1 MLHLVTQA
9 SKYLMILLFLVYTF
23 ECFHV
28 FRFDDRPKKQM
39 AIYKRQRTIMYVIH
53 FDAFLVIYMNTK
65 NMQVIGF
72 YLMQLI
78 LFIGIGMVYH
88 LFYKKASEL
97 LLNNMLM
104 LLSISFVIL
113 TRISFDKAFK
123 QFLIL
128 VAATVISLVIPVIL
142 QKVTV
147 FRTFTWAYALVGIAA
162 LSVVLVAGAVSYGAK
177 LSISIAG
184 ISIQPSEFVK
194 ILYVFYIASMLY
206 QTTELKQ
213 LAVTSVFAAI
223 HVLILAASKDLGSA
237 LLYFVVYL
245 VMIYAATRKFYYFA
259 GGIGA
264 AALAAMA
271 GYRLFSHVRVRVLAW
286 KDPLSLIDK
295 EGYQISQSLF
305 AIGTGGWFGMGLCQG
320 LPNKIPVV
328 AQDFIF
334 SAISEEMGGIFALCL
349 IMVCVSCFFMFL
361 NIAMKMKDPFYKLVA
376 LGLGTVYAF
385 QVFLTIGGVTKFIP
399 STGVT
404 LPLVSYGGSSL
415 LSTMMLFGIIQGLYI
430 MKSQESAEKKQ
441 EISPKTKQLKKAE
454 TSKNPERPKKPKKP
468 DETKR
473 KGEEGIRGTKTA
485 KTGTKTGT
493 KNADKT
499 KARTTDKPKVHTG
512 EKQKIRRNSTGT
524 K

>member
-9 SKYLMILLFLVYTF
+9 SKYLMILLFMVYTF

-28 FRFDDRPKKQM
+28 FRFENRPKRQM
-39 AIYKRQRTIMYVIH
+39 AIYSRQRGIMYFIH
-53 FDAFLVIYMNTK
+53 FDAFLVIYLNTQ
-65 NMQVIGF
+65 NIQVIGF

-78 LFIGIGMVYH
+78 LFIGIQLVYH

-104 LLSISFVIL
+104 LLAISLVIL
-113 TRISFDKAFK
+113 TRISFDKALK
-123 QFLIL
+123 QFLIMI
-128 VAATVISLVIPVIL
+128 ASTVLSLLIPIIL
-142 QKVTV
+142 QKMTS
-147 FRTFTWAYALVGIAA
+147 FRRFTWAYALVGIAA

-194 ILYVFYIASMLY
+194 ILYVFFIASMLY
-206 QTTELKQ
+206 QATDMKQ
-213 LAVTSVFAAI
+213 LLITSAIAAV
-223 HVLILAASKDLGSA
+223 HVLILVASKDLGSA
-237 LLYFVVYL
+237 LLYFVTYL
-245 VMIYAATRKFYYFA
+245 VMIYVATRRLTYFV
-259 GGIGA
+259 GG
-264 AALAAMA
+264 LAACSLAAVA
-271 GYRLFSHVRVRVLAW
+271 GYKLFSHVRVRVLAW
-286 KDPLSLIDK
+286 KDPLSMIDK

-361 NIAMKMKDPFYKLVA
+361 NIAMQMKDQFYKLVA

-415 LSTMMLFGIIQGLYI
+415 LSTMILFGIIQGLYI
-430 MKSQESAEKKQ
+430 MKSQQAMQPVTKDTER
-441 EISPKTKQLKKAE
+441 KTKA
-454 TSKNPERPKKPKKP
+454 KKPARK
-468 DETKR
+468 
-473 KGEEGIRGTKTA
+473 KGEEKINGSK
-485 KTGTKTGT
+485 
-493 KNADKT
+493 KT
-499 KARTTDKPKVHTG
+499 KAATKV
-512 EKQKIRRNSTGT
+512 KVKDLS

>member
-9 SKYLMILLFLVYTF
+9 SKYLMILLFMVYTF

-28 FRFDDRPKKQM
+28 FRFENRPKRQM
-39 AIYKRQRTIMYVIH
+39 AIYSRQRGIMYFIH
-53 FDAFLVIYMNTK
+53 FDAFLVIYLNTQ
-65 NMQVIGF
+65 NVQVIGF

-78 LFIGIGMVYH
+78 LFIGIQLVYH

-104 LLSISFVIL
+104 LLAISLVIL
-113 TRISFDKAFK
+113 TRISFDKALK
-123 QFLIL
+123 QFLIMI
-128 VAATVISLVIPVIL
+128 ASTVLSLLIPIIL
-142 QKVTV
+142 QKMTS
-147 FRTFTWAYALVGIAA
+147 FRRFTWAYALVGIAA

-194 ILYVFYIASMLY
+194 ILYVFFIASMLY
-206 QTTELKQ
+206 QATDMKQ
-213 LAVTSVFAAI
+213 LLITSAIAAV
-223 HVLILAASKDLGSA
+223 HVLILVASKDLGSA
-237 LLYFVVYL
+237 LLYFVTYL
-245 VMIYAATRKFYYFA
+245 VMIYVATRRLTYFV
-259 GGIGA
+259 GG
-264 AALAAMA
+264 LAACSLAAVA
-271 GYRLFSHVRVRVLAW
+271 GYKLFSHVRVRVLAW
-286 KDPLSLIDK
+286 KDPLSMIDK

-334 SAISEEMGGIFALCL
+334 SAISEELGGIFALCL

-361 NIAMKMKDPFYKLVA
+361 NIAMQMKDQFYKLVA

-415 LSTMMLFGIIQGLYI
+415 LSTMILFGIIQGLYI
-430 MKSQESAEKKQ
+430 MKSQQGMQPTAKDTEQ
-441 EISPKTKQLKKAE
+441 KTKAKK
-454 TSKNPERPKKPKKP
+454 TTRK
-468 DETKR
+468 
-473 KGEEGIRGTKTA
+473 KGEEKINGSKKNKAA
-485 KTGTKTGT
+485 KV
-493 KNADKT
+493 
-499 KARTTDKPKVHTG
+499 KV
-512 EKQKIRRNSTGT
+512 KDLSK
-524 K
+524 

>member
-9 SKYLMILLFLVYTF
+9 SKYLMILLFMVYTF

-28 FRFDDRPKKQM
+28 FRFENRPKRQM
-39 AIYKRQRTIMYVIH
+39 AIYSRQRGIMYFIH
-53 FDAFLVIYMNTK
+53 FDAFFVIYLNTQ
-65 NMQVIGF
+65 NIQVIGF

-78 LFIGIGMVYH
+78 LFIGIQLVYH

-104 LLSISFVIL
+104 LLAISLVIL
-113 TRISFDKAFK
+113 TRISFDKALK
-123 QFLIL
+123 QFLIMI
-128 VAATVISLVIPVIL
+128 ASTVLSLLIPIIL
-142 QKVTV
+142 QKMTS
-147 FRTFTWAYALVGIAA
+147 FRRFTWAYALVGIAA

-194 ILYVFYIASMLY
+194 ILYVFFIASMLY
-206 QTTELKQ
+206 QATDMKQ
-213 LAVTSVFAAI
+213 LLITSAIAAV
-223 HVLILAASKDLGSA
+223 HVLILVASKDLGSA
-237 LLYFVVYL
+237 LLYFVTYL
-245 VMIYAATRKFYYFA
+245 VMIYVATRRLTYFA
-259 GGIGA
+259 GG
-264 AALAAMA
+264 LAACSLAAVA
-271 GYRLFSHVRVRVLAW
+271 GYKLFSHVRVRVLAW
-286 KDPLSLIDK
+286 KDPLSMIDK

-334 SAISEEMGGIFALCL
+334 SAISEELGGIFALCL

-361 NIAMKMKDPFYKLVA
+361 NIAMQMKDQFYKLVA

-415 LSTMMLFGIIQGLYI
+415 LSTMILFGIIQGLYI
-430 MKSQESAEKKQ
+430 MKSQQGMQPAAKDMEQ
-441 EISPKTKQLKKAE
+441 KTKAKK
-454 TSKNPERPKKPKKP
+454 TTRK
-468 DETKR
+468 
-473 KGEEGIRGTKTA
+473 KGEEKINGSK
-485 KTGTKTGT
+485 
-493 KNADKT
+493 KT
-499 KARTTDKPKVHTG
+499 KAAKV
-512 EKQKIRRNSTGT
+512 KVKDLS

>member
-9 SKYLMILLFLVYTF
+9 SKYLMILLFMVYTF

-28 FRFDDRPKKQM
+28 FRFDDQPKKQM
-39 AIYKRQRTIMYVIH
+39 TIYKKQRTIMYVIH
-53 FDAFLVIYMNTK
+53 FDAFLVIYMNTE
-65 NMQVIGF
+65 NIQVIGF
-72 YLMQLI
+72 YLMQLV
-78 LFIGIGMVYH
+78 LFLGIGMVYH
-88 LFYKKASEL
+88 FFYKRASEL

-128 VAATVISLVIPVIL
+128 VVATVISLLIPVIL

-147 FRTFTWAYALVGIAA
+147 FCNFTWVYALVGILA

-184 ISIQPSEFVK
+184 ISVQPSEFVK
-194 ILYVFYIASMLY
+194 ILYVFYIASML
-206 QTTELKQ
+206 QKTTELRQ
-213 LAVTSVFAAI
+213 LAITSVFAAI

-264 AALAAMA
+264 AALAAFA
-271 GYRLFSHVRVRVLAW
+271 GYKLFSHVQVRVLAW
-286 KDPLSLIDK
+286 KDPLRLIDK

-361 NIAMKMKDPFYKLVA
+361 NIAMKMKEPFYKLVA

-404 LPLVSYGGSSL
+404 LPLISYGGSSL
-415 LSTMMLFGIIQGLYI
+415 LSTMILFGIIQGLYI
-430 MKSQESAEKKQ
+430 MKSQEIIGKRQ
-441 EISPKTKQLKKAE
+441 EACEQ
-454 TSKNPERPKKPKKP
+454 
-468 DETKR
+468 TKR
-473 KGEEGIRGTKTA
+473 KEQTVMPKKVKKTDIREEMKKGDAGERGTRKA
-485 KTGTKTGT
+485 KTRTKTGT
-493 KNADKT
+493 GQTGRAKETAGK
-499 KARTTDKPKVHTG
+499 KPKI
-512 EKQKIRRNSTGT
+512 QRNRAGS

>member
-9 SKYLMILLFLVYTF
+9 SKYLMILLFMVYTF

-28 FRFDDRPKKQM
+28 FRFENRPKRQM
-39 AIYKRQRTIMYVIH
+39 AIYSRQRGIMYFIH
-53 FDAFLVIYMNTK
+53 FDAFLVIYLNTQ
-65 NMQVIGF
+65 NVQVIGF

-78 LFIGIGMVYH
+78 LFIGIQLVYH

-104 LLSISFVIL
+104 LLAISLVIL
-113 TRISFDKAFK
+113 TRISFDKALK
-123 QFLIL
+123 QFLIMI
-128 VAATVISLVIPVIL
+128 ASTVLSLLIPIIL
-142 QKVTV
+142 QKMTS
-147 FRTFTWAYALVGIAA
+147 FRRFTWAYALVGIAA

-194 ILYVFYIASMLY
+194 ILYVFFIASMLY
-206 QTTELKQ
+206 QATDMKQ
-213 LAVTSVFAAI
+213 LLITSAIAAV
-223 HVLILAASKDLGSA
+223 HVLILVASKDLGSA
-237 LLYFVVYL
+237 LLYFVTYL
-245 VMIYAATRKFYYFA
+245 VMIYVATRRLTYFV
-259 GGIGA
+259 GG
-264 AALAAMA
+264 LAACSLAAVA
-271 GYRLFSHVRVRVLAW
+271 GYKLFSHVRVRVLAW
-286 KDPLSLIDK
+286 KDPLSMIDK

-334 SAISEEMGGIFALCL
+334 SAISEELGGIFALCL

-361 NIAMKMKDPFYKLVA
+361 NIAMQMKDQFYKLVA

-415 LSTMMLFGIIQGLYI
+415 LSTMILFGIIQGLYI
-430 MKSQESAEKKQ
+430 MKSQQGMQPTAKDTEQKAKAKKTTR
-441 EISPKTKQLKKAE
+441 K
-454 TSKNPERPKKPKKP
+454 
-468 DETKR
+468 
-473 KGEEGIRGTKTA
+473 KGEEKINGSKKNKAA
-485 KTGTKTGT
+485 KV
-493 KNADKT
+493 
-499 KARTTDKPKVHTG
+499 KV
-512 EKQKIRRNSTGT
+512 KDLSK
-524 K
+524 

>member
-9 SKYLMILLFLVYTF
+9 SKYLMILLFMVYTF

-28 FRFDDRPKKQM
+28 FRFENRPKRQM
-39 AIYKRQRTIMYVIH
+39 AIYSRQRGIMYFIH
-53 FDAFLVIYMNTK
+53 FDAFLVIYLNTQ
-65 NMQVIGF
+65 NVQVIGF

-78 LFIGIGMVYH
+78 LFIGIQLVYH

-104 LLSISFVIL
+104 LLAISLVIL
-113 TRISFDKAFK
+113 TRISFDKALK
-123 QFLIL
+123 QFLIMI
-128 VAATVISLVIPVIL
+128 VSTVLSLLIPIIL
-142 QKVTV
+142 QKMTS
-147 FRTFTWAYALVGIAA
+147 FRRFTWAYALVGIAA

-194 ILYVFYIASMLY
+194 ILYVFFIASMLY
-206 QTTELKQ
+206 QATDMKQ
-213 LAVTSVFAAI
+213 LLITSVIAAV
-223 HVLILAASKDLGSA
+223 HVLILVASKDLGSA
-237 LLYFVVYL
+237 LLYFVTYL
-245 VMIYAATRKFYYFA
+245 VMIYVATRRLAYFA
-259 GGIGA
+259 GG
-264 AALAAMA
+264 LAACSLAAVA
-271 GYRLFSHVRVRVLAW
+271 GYKLFSHVRVRVLAW
-286 KDPLSLIDK
+286 KDPLSMIDK

-334 SAISEEMGGIFALCL
+334 SAISEELGGIFALCL

-361 NIAMKMKDPFYKLVA
+361 NIAMQMKDQFYKLVA

-415 LSTMMLFGIIQGLYI
+415 LSTMILFGIIQGLYI
-430 MKSQESAEKKQ
+430 MKSQQGMQPTAKDTEQ
-441 EISPKTKQLKKAE
+441 KTKAKK
-454 TSKNPERPKKPKKP
+454 TTRK
-468 DETKR
+468 
-473 KGEEGIRGTKTA
+473 KGEEKINGSKKNKAA
-485 KTGTKTGT
+485 KV
-493 KNADKT
+493 
-499 KARTTDKPKVHTG
+499 KV
-512 EKQKIRRNSTGT
+512 KDLSK
-524 K
+524 

>member
-9 SKYLMILLFLVYTF
+9 SKYLMILLFMVYTF

-28 FRFDDRPKKQM
+28 FRFENRPKRQM
-39 AIYKRQRTIMYVIH
+39 AIYSRQRGIMYFIH
-53 FDAFLVIYMNTK
+53 FDAFLVIYLNTQ
-65 NMQVIGF
+65 NVQVIGF

-78 LFIGIGMVYH
+78 LFIGIQLVYH

-104 LLSISFVIL
+104 LLAISLVIL
-113 TRISFDKAFK
+113 TRISFDKALK
-123 QFLIL
+123 QFLIMI
-128 VAATVISLVIPVIL
+128 ASTVLSLLIPIIL
-142 QKVTV
+142 QKMTS
-147 FRTFTWAYALVGIAA
+147 FRRFTWAYALVGIAA

-194 ILYVFYIASMLY
+194 ILYVFFIASMLY
-206 QTTELKQ
+206 QATDMKQ
-213 LAVTSVFAAI
+213 LLITSAIAAV
-223 HVLILAASKDLGSA
+223 HVLILVASKDLGSA
-237 LLYFVVYL
+237 LLYFVTYL
-245 VMIYAATRKFYYFA
+245 VMIYVATRRLTYFV
-259 GGIGA
+259 GG
-264 AALAAMA
+264 LAACSLAAVA
-271 GYRLFSHVRVRVLAW
+271 GYKLFSHVRVRVLAW
-286 KDPLSLIDK
+286 KDPLSMIDK

-334 SAISEEMGGIFALCL
+334 SAISEELGGIFALCL

-361 NIAMKMKDPFYKLVA
+361 NIAMQMKDQFYKLVA

-415 LSTMMLFGIIQGLYI
+415 LSTMILFGIIQGLYI
-430 MKSQESAEKKQ
+430 MKSQQAIQPVTKNAEQ
-441 EISPKTKQLKKAE
+441 KA
-454 TSKNPERPKKPKKP
+454 KAKKPAKK
-468 DETKR
+468 
-473 KGEEGIRGTKTA
+473 KGEEKINGSK
-485 KTGTKTGT
+485 
-493 KNADKT
+493 KT
-499 KARTTDKPKVHTG
+499 KAAAKV
-512 EKQKIRRNSTGT
+512 KVKDLS

>member
-9 SKYLMILLFLVYTF
+9 SKYLMILLFMVYTF

-28 FRFDDRPKKQM
+28 FRFENRPKRQM
-39 AIYKRQRTIMYVIH
+39 AIYSRQRGIMYFIH
-53 FDAFLVIYMNTK
+53 FDAFLVIYLNTQ
-65 NMQVIGF
+65 NVQVIGF

-78 LFIGIGMVYH
+78 LFIGIQLVYH

-97 LLNNMLM
+97 LLNNMLI
-104 LLSISFVIL
+104 LLVISLVIL
-113 TRISFDKAFK
+113 TRISFDKALK
-123 QFLIL
+123 QFLIMI
-128 VAATVISLVIPVIL
+128 ASTVLSLLIPIIL
-142 QKVTV
+142 QKMTS
-147 FRTFTWAYALVGIAA
+147 FRRFTWAYALVGIAA

-194 ILYVFYIASMLY
+194 ILYVFFIASMLY
-206 QTTELKQ
+206 QATDMKQ
-213 LAVTSVFAAI
+213 LLITSAIAAV
-223 HVLILAASKDLGSA
+223 HVLILVASKDLGSA
-237 LLYFVVYL
+237 LLYFVTYL
-245 VMIYAATRKFYYFA
+245 VMIYVATRRLTYFV
-259 GGIGA
+259 GG
-264 AALAAMA
+264 LAACSLAAVA
-271 GYRLFSHVRVRVLAW
+271 GYKLFSHVRVRVLAW
-286 KDPLSLIDK
+286 KDPLSMIDK

-334 SAISEEMGGIFALCL
+334 SAISEELGGIFALCL

-361 NIAMKMKDPFYKLVA
+361 NIAMQMKDQFYKLVA

-415 LSTMMLFGIIQGLYI
+415 LSTMILFGIIQGLYI
-430 MKSQESAEKKQ
+430 MKSQQGMQPTAKDTEQ
-441 EISPKTKQLKKAE
+441 KTKAKK
-454 TSKNPERPKKPKKP
+454 TTRK
-468 DETKR
+468 
-473 KGEEGIRGTKTA
+473 KGEEKINGSK
-485 KTGTKTGT
+485 
-493 KNADKT
+493 KT
-499 KARTTDKPKVHTG
+499 KAAKV
-512 EKQKIRRNSTGT
+512 KVKDLS

>member
-9 SKYLMILLFLVYTF
+9 SKYLMILLFMVYTF

-28 FRFDDRPKKQM
+28 FRFENRPKRQM
-39 AIYKRQRTIMYVIH
+39 AIYSRQRGIMYFIH
-53 FDAFLVIYMNTK
+53 FDAFLVIYLNTQ
-65 NMQVIGF
+65 NVQVIGF

-78 LFIGIGMVYH
+78 LFIGIQLVYH

-104 LLSISFVIL
+104 LLAISLVIL
-113 TRISFDKAFK
+113 TRISFDKALK
-123 QFLIL
+123 QFLIMI
-128 VAATVISLVIPVIL
+128 VSTVLSLLIPIIL
-142 QKVTV
+142 QKMTS
-147 FRTFTWAYALVGIAA
+147 FRRFTWAYALVGIAA

-194 ILYVFYIASMLY
+194 ILYVFFIASMLY
-206 QTTELKQ
+206 QATDMKQ
-213 LAVTSVFAAI
+213 LLITSVIAAV
-223 HVLILAASKDLGSA
+223 HVLILVASKDLGSA
-237 LLYFVVYL
+237 LLYFVTYL
-245 VMIYAATRKFYYFA
+245 VMIYVATRRLAYFA
-259 GGIGA
+259 GG
-264 AALAAMA
+264 LAACSLAAVA
-271 GYRLFSHVRVRVLAW
+271 GYKLFSHVRVRVLAW
-286 KDPLSLIDK
+286 KDPLSMIDK

-334 SAISEEMGGIFALCL
+334 SAISEELGGIFALCL

-361 NIAMKMKDPFYKLVA
+361 HIAMQMKDQFYKLVA

-415 LSTMMLFGIIQGLYI
+415 LSTMILFGIIQGLYI
-430 MKSQESAEKKQ
+430 MKSQQAIQPVTKNAEQ
-441 EISPKTKQLKKAE
+441 KA
-454 TSKNPERPKKPKKP
+454 KAKKPAKK
-468 DETKR
+468 
-473 KGEEGIRGTKTA
+473 KGEEKINGSK
-485 KTGTKTGT
+485 
-493 KNADKT
+493 KT
-499 KARTTDKPKVHTG
+499 KAAAKV
-512 EKQKIRRNSTGT
+512 KVKDLS

>member
-9 SKYLMILLFLVYTF
+9 SKYLMILLFMVYTF

-28 FRFDDRPKKQM
+28 FRFENRPKRQM
-39 AIYKRQRTIMYVIH
+39 AIYSRQRGIMYFIH
-53 FDAFLVIYMNTK
+53 FDAFLVIYLNTQ
-65 NMQVIGF
+65 NVQVIGF

-78 LFIGIGMVYH
+78 LFIGIQLVYH

-97 LLNNMLM
+97 LLNNMLI
-104 LLSISFVIL
+104 LLVISLVIL
-113 TRISFDKAFK
+113 TRISFDKALK
-123 QFLIL
+123 QFLIMI
-128 VAATVISLVIPVIL
+128 ASTVLSLLIPIIL
-142 QKVTV
+142 QKMTS
-147 FRTFTWAYALVGIAA
+147 FRRFTWAYALVGIAA

-194 ILYVFYIASMLY
+194 ILYVFFIASMLY
-206 QTTELKQ
+206 QATDMKQ
-213 LAVTSVFAAI
+213 LLITSEIAAV
-223 HVLILAASKDLGSA
+223 HVLILVASKDLGSA
-237 LLYFVVYL
+237 LLYFVTYL
-245 VMIYAATRKFYYFA
+245 VMIYVATRRLTYFV
-259 GGIGA
+259 GG
-264 AALAAMA
+264 LAACSLAAVA
-271 GYRLFSHVRVRVLAW
+271 GYKLFSHVRVRVLAW
-286 KDPLSLIDK
+286 KDPLSMIDK

-334 SAISEEMGGIFALCL
+334 SAISEELGGIFALCL

-361 NIAMKMKDPFYKLVA
+361 NIAMQMKDQFYKLVA

-415 LSTMMLFGIIQGLYI
+415 LSTMILFGIIQGLYI
-430 MKSQESAEKKQ
+430 MKSQQGMQPTAKDTEQ
-441 EISPKTKQLKKAE
+441 KTKAKK
-454 TSKNPERPKKPKKP
+454 TTRK
-468 DETKR
+468 
-473 KGEEGIRGTKTA
+473 KGEEKINGSK
-485 KTGTKTGT
+485 
-493 KNADKT
+493 KT
-499 KARTTDKPKVHTG
+499 KAAKV
-512 EKQKIRRNSTGT
+512 KVKDLS

>member
-9 SKYLMILLFLVYTF
+9 SKYLMILLFMVYTF

-28 FRFDDRPKKQM
+28 FRFENRPKRQM
-39 AIYKRQRTIMYVIH
+39 AIYSRQRGIMYFIH
-53 FDAFLVIYMNTK
+53 FDAFLVIYLNTQ
-65 NMQVIGF
+65 NVQVIGF

-78 LFIGIGMVYH
+78 LFIGIQLVYH

-104 LLSISFVIL
+104 LLAISLVIL
-113 TRISFDKAFK
+113 TRISFDKALK
-123 QFLIL
+123 QFLIMI
-128 VAATVISLVIPVIL
+128 VSTVLSLLIPIIL
-142 QKVTV
+142 QKMTS
-147 FRTFTWAYALVGIAA
+147 FRRFTWAYALVGIAA

-194 ILYVFYIASMLY
+194 ILYVFFIASMLY
-206 QTTELKQ
+206 QATDMKQ
-213 LAVTSVFAAI
+213 LLITSVIAAV
-223 HVLILAASKDLGSA
+223 HVLILVASKDLGSA
-237 LLYFVVYL
+237 LLYFVTYL
-245 VMIYAATRKFYYFA
+245 VMIYVATRRLAYFA
-259 GGIGA
+259 GG
-264 AALAAMA
+264 LAACSLAAVA
-271 GYRLFSHVRVRVLAW
+271 GYKLFSHVRVRVLAW
-286 KDPLSLIDK
+286 KDPLSMIDK

-334 SAISEEMGGIFALCL
+334 SAISEELGGIFALCL

-361 NIAMKMKDPFYKLVA
+361 NIAMQMKDQFYKLVA

-415 LSTMMLFGIIQGLYI
+415 LSTMILFGIIQGLYI
-430 MKSQESAEKKQ
+430 MKSQQGMQPTAKDTEQ
-441 EISPKTKQLKKAE
+441 KA
-454 TSKNPERPKKPKKP
+454 KAKKPAKK
-468 DETKR
+468 
-473 KGEEGIRGTKTA
+473 KGEEKINGSK
-485 KTGTKTGT
+485 
-493 KNADKT
+493 KT
-499 KARTTDKPKVHTG
+499 KAAAKV
-512 EKQKIRRNSTGT
+512 KVKDLS

>member
-9 SKYLMILLFLVYTF
+9 SKYLMILLFMVYTF

-28 FRFDDRPKKQM
+28 FRFENRPKRQM
-39 AIYKRQRTIMYVIH
+39 AIYSRQRGIMYFIH
-53 FDAFLVIYMNTK
+53 FDAFLVIYLNTQ
-65 NMQVIGF
+65 NVQVIGF

-78 LFIGIGMVYH
+78 LFIGIQLVYH

-104 LLSISFVIL
+104 LLAISLVNL
-113 TRISFDKAFK
+113 TRISFDKALK
-123 QFLIL
+123 QFLIMI
-128 VAATVISLVIPVIL
+128 VSTVLSLLIPIIL
-142 QKVTV
+142 QKMTS
-147 FRTFTWAYALVGIAA
+147 FRRFTWAYALVGIAA

-194 ILYVFYIASMLY
+194 ILYVFFIASMLY
-206 QTTELKQ
+206 QATDMKQ
-213 LAVTSVFAAI
+213 LLITSVIAAV
-223 HVLILAASKDLGSA
+223 HVLILVASKDLGSA
-237 LLYFVVYL
+237 LLYFVTYL
-245 VMIYAATRKFYYFA
+245 VMIYVATRRLAYFA
-259 GGIGA
+259 GG
-264 AALAAMA
+264 LAACSLAAVA
-271 GYRLFSHVRVRVLAW
+271 GYKLFSHVRVRVLAW
-286 KDPLSLIDK
+286 KDPLSMIDK

-334 SAISEEMGGIFALCL
+334 SAISEELGGIFALCL

-361 NIAMKMKDPFYKLVA
+361 NIAMQMKDQFYKLVA

-415 LSTMMLFGIIQGLYI
+415 LSTMILFGIIQGLYI
-430 MKSQESAEKKQ
+430 MKSQQAIQPVTKNAEQ
-441 EISPKTKQLKKAE
+441 KA
-454 TSKNPERPKKPKKP
+454 KAKKPAKK
-468 DETKR
+468 
-473 KGEEGIRGTKTA
+473 KGEEKINGSK
-485 KTGTKTGT
+485 
-493 KNADKT
+493 KT
-499 KARTTDKPKVHTG
+499 KAAAKV
-512 EKQKIRRNSTGT
+512 KVKDLS

>member
-9 SKYLMILLFLVYTF
+9 SKYLMILLFMVYTF

-28 FRFDDRPKKQM
+28 FRFENRPKRQM
-39 AIYKRQRTIMYVIH
+39 AIYSRQRGIMYFIH
-53 FDAFLVIYMNTK
+53 FDAFLVIYLNTQ
-65 NMQVIGF
+65 NVQVIGF

-78 LFIGIGMVYH
+78 LFIGIQLVYH

-104 LLSISFVIL
+104 LLAISLVIL
-113 TRISFDKAFK
+113 TRISFDKALK
-123 QFLIL
+123 QFLIMI
-128 VAATVISLVIPVIL
+128 VSTVLSLLIPIIL
-142 QKVTV
+142 QKMTS
-147 FRTFTWAYALVGIAA
+147 FRRFTWAYALVGIAA

-194 ILYVFYIASMLY
+194 ILYVFFIASMLY
-206 QTTELKQ
+206 QATDMKQ
-213 LAVTSVFAAI
+213 LLITSVIAAV
-223 HVLILAASKDLGSA
+223 HVLILVASKDLGSA
-237 LLYFVVYL
+237 LLYFVTYL
-245 VMIYAATRKFYYFA
+245 VMIYVATRRLAYFV
-259 GGIGA
+259 GG
-264 AALAAMA
+264 LAACSLAAVA
-271 GYRLFSHVRVRVLAW
+271 GYKLFSHVRVRVLAW
-286 KDPLSLIDK
+286 KDPLSMIDK

-334 SAISEEMGGIFALCL
+334 SAISEELGGIFALCL

-361 NIAMKMKDPFYKLVA
+361 NIAMQMKDQFYKLVA

-415 LSTMMLFGIIQGLYI
+415 LSTMILFGIIQGLYI
-430 MKSQESAEKKQ
+430 MKSQQAIQPVTKNAEQ
-441 EISPKTKQLKKAE
+441 KA
-454 TSKNPERPKKPKKP
+454 KAKKPAKK
-468 DETKR
+468 
-473 KGEEGIRGTKTA
+473 KGEEKINGSK
-485 KTGTKTGT
+485 
-493 KNADKT
+493 KT
-499 KARTTDKPKVHTG
+499 KAAAKV
-512 EKQKIRRNSTGT
+512 KVKDLS

>member
-9 SKYLMILLFLVYTF
+9 SKYLMILLFMVYTF

-28 FRFDDRPKKQM
+28 FRFENRPKRQM
-39 AIYKRQRTIMYVIH
+39 AIYSRQRGIMYFIH
-53 FDAFLVIYMNTK
+53 FDAFLVIYLNTQ
-65 NMQVIGF
+65 NVQVIGF

-78 LFIGIGMVYH
+78 LFIGIQLVYH

-104 LLSISFVIL
+104 LLAISLVIL
-113 TRISFDKAFK
+113 TRISFDKALK
-123 QFLIL
+123 QFLIMI
-128 VAATVISLVIPVIL
+128 VSTVLSLLIPIIL
-142 QKVTV
+142 QKMTS
-147 FRTFTWAYALVGIAA
+147 FRRFTWAYALVGIAA

-194 ILYVFYIASMLY
+194 ILYVFFIASMLY
-206 QTTELKQ
+206 QATDMKQ
-213 LAVTSVFAAI
+213 LLITSVIAAV
-223 HVLILAASKDLGSA
+223 HVLILVASKDLGSA
-237 LLYFVVYL
+237 LLYFVTYL
-245 VMIYAATRKFYYFA
+245 VMIYVATRRLAYFA
-259 GGIGA
+259 GG
-264 AALAAMA
+264 LAACSLAAVA
-271 GYRLFSHVRVRVLAW
+271 GYKLFSHVRVRVLAW
-286 KDPLSLIDK
+286 KDPLSMIDK

-334 SAISEEMGGIFALCL
+334 SAISEELGGIFALCL

-361 NIAMKMKDPFYKLVA
+361 NIAMQMKDQFYKLVA

-415 LSTMMLFGIIQGLYI
+415 LSTMILFGIIQGLYI
-430 MKSQESAEKKQ
+430 MKSQQAIQPVTKNAEQ
-441 EISPKTKQLKKAE
+441 KA
-454 TSKNPERPKKPKKP
+454 KAKKPAKK
-468 DETKR
+468 
-473 KGEEGIRGTKTA
+473 KGEEKINGSK
-485 KTGTKTGT
+485 
-493 KNADKT
+493 KT
-499 KARTTDKPKVHTG
+499 KAAAKV
-512 EKQKIRRNSTGT
+512 KVKDLS